1 MEEFKFTWIILLR
14 NHPTRE
20 FREPFGVDTDI
31 FGDIREGLLEY
42 QQPEASK
49 RYILLGIPHF
59 YGFPVCWSCCRTQ
72 PDRDF
77 VIRDHQGGMFDMV
90 DMGRCKDGNMI
101 CFVEVLSWKHTNETT
116 HTHKMRL
123 RLNQAEYSLSQN
135 FHTVSMCFMVS
146 MPFFRGEYRCQG
158 RRKHRSLGYLV
169 VSGRWAAFATPA
181 LKCGC
186 GVTGI
191 SIQKKRHHPISKHL
205 HDLYAAYLL

>member
-116 HTHKMRL
+116 HTHIKCGL
-123 RLNQAEYSLSQN
+123 GWIRLNTPFHKIFTRFPCVSWFQCHSFEVSTDAKGAASTEVWVTWLLAADERLSPPLPWN
-135 FHTVSMCFMVS
+135 VAVGS
-146 MPFFRGEYRCQG
+146 QG
-158 RRKHRSLGYLV
+158 
-169 VSGRWAAFATPA
+169 
-181 LKCGC
+181 
-186 GVTGI
+186 
-191 SIQKKRHHPISKHL
+191 
-205 HDLYAAYLL
+205 